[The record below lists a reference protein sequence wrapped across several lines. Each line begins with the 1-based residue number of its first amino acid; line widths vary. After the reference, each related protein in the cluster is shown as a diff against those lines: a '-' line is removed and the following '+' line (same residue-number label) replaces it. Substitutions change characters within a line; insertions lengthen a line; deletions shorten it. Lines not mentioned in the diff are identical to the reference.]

1 MHTYHTS
8 AVIGNEGK
16 IELQL
21 PFEKGEKVAVV
32 VMPYDEAIERE
43 EELGWMRLG
52 MENFFK
58 DDSPG
63 DSAYDRL

>member
-1 MHTYHTS
+1 MQTYHTS

-32 VMPYDEAIERE
+32 VMPYDEAMDRE
-43 EELGWMRLG
+43 EELDWMRLG

-58 DDSPG
+58 DDSPE
-63 DSAYDRL
+63 DAAYDLL